1 MHKYEIMAIVNPK
14 ADVAVYTS
22 IVEEVFGKENVSK
35 LEKLEK
41 NELAYEINKS
51 KHAQYVLALVEAKG
65 ESMAE
70 FTRRTNIVKDIWR
83 TLVINLDSEK
93 GLKPK
98 KESKVRKFASKR
110 ALNGNEAQT
119 DKPFKRQVKV
129 QETAAN

>member
-93 GLKPK
+93 
-98 KESKVRKFASKR
+98 V
-110 ALNGNEAQT
+110 
-119 DKPFKRQVKV
+119 
-129 QETAAN
+129 